1 MAASN
6 GGTPAPLNLFLI
18 PITDF
23 ALGKFFQFDVTNF
36 NDAAIP
42 SSYSCK
48 VEDVIAGRTPTCS
61 RIIVSYTDLGVVEV
75 TFTLSGTNDAG
86 EVVTESQIVDL
97 GNLVPTNKMLTKIVS
112 LALTAQNLQLS
123 VLRAANAGPL
133 SIVKIRLEGEV
144 ETTAYA

>member
-6 GGTPAPLNLFLI
+6 GGTPAPLNIFLI
-18 PITDF
+18 AVSDSF
-23 ALGKFFQFDVTNF
+23 YQFDITNF
-36 NDAAIP
+36 NDAAVP
-42 SSYSCK
+42 SSFSWK

-61 RIIVSYTDLGVVEV
+61 RVIVSYTDLGVVNV

-86 EVVTESQIVDL
+86 ALDSVSQVVLL
-97 GNLVPTNKMLTKIVS
+97 GNTIPTGKMLTKVIG

-123 VLRAANAGPL
+123 VLRAANSGPL

-144 ETTAYA
+144 ETTSYA

>member
-6 GGTPAPLNLFLI
+6 GGTPAPLNIFLI
-18 PITDF
+18 AVSDSF
-23 ALGKFFQFDVTNF
+23 YQFDITNF
-36 NDAAIP
+36 NDATVP

-61 RIIVSYTDLGVVEV
+61 RVIVSYTDLGVVNV

-86 EVVTESQIVDL
+86 ALDSISQVVTL
-97 GNLVPTNKMLTKIVS
+97 GNTIPTGKMLTKVIG

-144 ETTAYA
+144 ETTSYA